1 VALLAWLVF
10 PLLAAVI
17 CIGIGLLAERA
28 AGAALEPAL
37 LAPLGY
43 AAAIAVLA
51 PLAATGAGATP
62 SVVLLVVL
70 ALAGYVA
77 GRAGLAARLRPGPA
91 GAAAALVYAIFIT
104 PIALSGSVS
113 FLGYN
118 LLNDTAFH
126 FALVD
131 WVGDHGSHFV
141 HQAPSSFGATINDY
155 VESHYP
161 LGSHELLAALR
172 PLAGLDVSRVYQP
185 FLALSAALTAPALY
199 ALLRR
204 VLAVRAALA
213 AAVVASCGQLV
224 FSFALQGGIKEL
236 SFIACLAVAAAL
248 AAGGEVALM
257 AIAAAALYGIYG
269 IYALPW
275 IAPLALVALWVLR
288 PPLRRA
294 VVAVVVF
301 LVAVAVEVPASIQ
314 YWRHGHVVITA
325 GTELGPLAGPLKPLQ
340 AAGVWLNG
348 DYRFVPSHSWIT
360 YALALAVAALALWG
374 AAVAFRRERTLLLL
388 VVPALAAFAGTAPFS
403 SPYIDAKLL
412 MILSPAV
419 LAAAAAGIGWIAMRR
434 AAPALALVLGLAVLV
449 SDGLAYRV
457 ALVAPAD
464 RLEELA
470 QIDKRF
476 AGRGPILVNEYE
488 EYTKHFMRRSR
499 GSDPYE
505 GWNAGRAQL
514 RNPKLPVG
522 GHAYDLDELTTS
534 FVERWPLIA
543 TRRSPAESRPP
554 SNYRRAWTGRWYEVW
569 ERTGAAPAVHV
580 PLGRPPLDPTERLVC
595 GEDDRGSFVAALR
608 PKPLI
613 VPIADAALPAGWY
626 RDAQN
631 PQTLVTNKGGRI
643 AVEFSREGP
652 GRVWL
657 RGRAFRR
664 LEVLIDGRRVG
675 TVRELN
681 GPNQWMDVGPAD
693 LPAGRHRLEL
703 VRPTRSLRPGDAQR
717 DAIGPIAIVPATA
730 PRLTRGAAALRACG
744 SSADWLDLAA
754 G

>member
-1 VALLAWLVF
+1 
-10 PLLAAVI
+10 
-17 CIGIGLLAERA
+17 
-28 AGAALEPAL
+28 
-37 LAPLGY
+37 
-43 AAAIAVLA
+43 
-51 PLAATGAGATP
+51 
-62 SVVLLVVL
+62 
-70 ALAGYVA
+70 
-77 GRAGLAARLRPGPA
+77 
-91 GAAAALVYAIFIT
+91 
-104 PIALSGSVS
+104 
-113 FLGYN
+113 
-118 LLNDTAFH
+118 
-126 FALVD
+126 
-131 WVGDHGSHFV
+131 
-141 HQAPSSFGATINDY
+141 
-155 VESHYP
+155 
-161 LGSHELLAALR
+161 
-172 PLAGLDVSRVYQP
+172 
-185 FLALSAALTAPALY
+185 
-199 ALLRR
+199 
-204 VLAVRAALA
+204 
-213 AAVVASCGQLV
+213 
-224 FSFALQGGIKEL
+224 
-236 SFIACLAVAAAL
+236 
-248 AAGGEVALM
+248 
-257 AIAAAALYGIYG
+257 
-269 IYALPW
+269 
-275 IAPLALVALWVLR
+275 
-288 PPLRRA
+288 
-294 VVAVVVF
+294 
-301 LVAVAVEVPASIQ
+301 
-314 YWRHGHVVITA
+314 
-325 GTELGPLAGPLKPLQ
+325 
-340 AAGVWLNG
+340 
-348 DYRFVPSHSWIT
+348 
-360 YALALAVAALALWG
+360 
-374 AAVAFRRERTLLLL
+374 
-388 VVPALAAFAGTAPFS
+388 
-403 SPYIDAKLL
+403 
-412 MILSPAV
+412 
-419 LAAAAAGIGWIAMRR
+419 
-434 AAPALALVLGLAVLV
+434 
-449 SDGLAYRV
+449 V

-522 GHAYDLDELTTS
+522 GHAYDLDELTTP

-608 PKPLI
+608 PRPLI

-643 AVEFSREGP
+643 AVEFSGEGP

-657 RGRAFRR
+657 RGRAFRK